1 MTLNTALLG
10 LLKGVI
16 FNYDEMVQK
25 YDISYITV
33 KRHIKRLRRENAWKS
48 HAIQG
53 KTISES
59 VFFFNAFAYATVMLV
74 YRRLCLPLYYYKK
87 QEHDRE

>member
-1 MTLNTALLG
+1 MSFFIKEVISNCMALNKALLG

-33 KRHIKRLRRENAWKS
+33 KRHIKRLRRENA
-48 HAIQG
+48 
-53 KTISES
+53 
-59 VFFFNAFAYATVMLV
+59 
-74 YRRLCLPLYYYKK
+74 
-87 QEHDRE
+87 